1 VNERVAKIVA
11 PFVVLVLLLGA
22 WELLVNAF
30 DVKPYVLPAPS
41 AIAEEVGDNFDEIV
55 DAAGAT
61 GANALAGLVFGS
73 LLAIAAA
80 LLAVRLKIVEEV
92 FTPLAA
98 AAAALPIIALAPV
111 LNNLFSTTS
120 TVPRRIVVA
129 IIVFAPVFVNTLRG
143 LATVD
148 PVHRELLR
156 SCGAGDGALLR
167 KVRIPGALPFTAT
180 GLKVASSL
188 SVIAAVVAEYFGGLQ
203 DGLGSRITS
212 AASNTAYGRAWA
224 YVLASCVLGLAFYVA
239 ASGLERMTSPTRTR
253 RRTPSAAMQPTMN
266 TGGASP

>member
-1 VNERVAKIVA
+1 MSERIARVAA
-11 PFVVLVLLLGA
+11 PVVVLLLLLGA
-22 WELLVNAF
+22 WELAVNAF

-41 AIAEEVGDNFDEIV
+41 AIAEEVGDNIDGIL
-55 DAAGAT
+55 DAARAT
-61 GANALAGLVFGS
+61 GANALVGLLLGS
-73 LLAIAAA
+73 LVAVGAA
-80 LLAVRLKIVEEV
+80 LLAVRLRIVEELV
-92 FTPLAA
+92 TPLAA

-148 PVHRELLR
+148 PVHQELLR

-167 KVRIPGALPFTAT
+167 KVRIPGAIPFTAT

-188 SVIAAVVAEYFGGLQ
+188 SVIAAVVSEYFGGLQ

-224 YVLASCVLGLAFYVA
+224 YVLASCVLGLTFYVA
-239 ASGLERMTSPTRTR
+239 ATGLERI
-253 RRTPSAAMQPTMN
+253 
-266 TGGASP
+266 ASPARATGRRHRNTDRQGANA

>member
-1 VNERVAKIVA
+1 MTERVGRVA
-11 PFVVLVLLLGA
+11 APLVVLVLLLGA

-41 AIAEEVGDNFDEIV
+41 AIAEEVGDNGDGIIE
-55 DAAGAT
+55 AARAT
-61 GANALAGLVFGS
+61 GANAVVGLVFGS
-73 LLAIAAA
+73 GLAIGAA
-80 LLAVRLKIVEEV
+80 LLAVRRRFVEELL
-92 FTPLAA
+92 TPLAA

-120 TVPRRIVVA
+120 AVPRRIVVA
-129 IIVFAPVFVNTLRG
+129 IVVFAPVFVNTLRG
-143 LATVD
+143 LAAVD

-156 SCGAGDGALLR
+156 SCGGSDGALLR

-188 SVIAAVVAEYFGGLQ
+188 SVIAAVVSEYFGGLQ

-224 YVLASCVLGLAFYVA
+224 YVLASCVLGLTFYVA
-239 ASGLERMTSPTRTR
+239 ATGLERIVSPVRAGR
-253 RRTPSAAMQPTMN
+253 RRHRNQQRQ
-266 TGGASP
+266 GAQA